1 MYIFAHEG
9 HDHTEELSQAT
20 NNNVAIVFG
29 IVLFAVIVG
38 AVLIFLLK
46 KK

>member
-20 NNNVAIVFG
+20 SNNVAVVFG
-29 IVLFAVIVG
+29 IVLFVAIVG
-38 AVLIFLLK
+38 AVLFYLLK